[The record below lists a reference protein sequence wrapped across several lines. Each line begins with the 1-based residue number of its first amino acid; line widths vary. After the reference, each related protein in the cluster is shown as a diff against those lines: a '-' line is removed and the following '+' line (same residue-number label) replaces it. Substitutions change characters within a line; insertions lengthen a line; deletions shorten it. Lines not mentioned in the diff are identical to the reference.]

1 MHDAVD
7 DCKRKENQTAPGSKM
22 SRNAPEV
29 WAGAAMGGGD
39 QQAMSAPAMREL
51 SAKIKIEDAVMVWG
65 EDGQDAQSDTIIF
78 LFFFWKTQVTCDAGQ
93 IGLID

>member
-1 MHDAVD
+1 
-7 DCKRKENQTAPGSKM
+7 
-22 SRNAPEV
+22 
-29 WAGAAMGGGD
+29 MGGGD

-78 LFFFWKTQVTCDAGQ
+78 FFFF
-93 IGLID
+93 